1 MTRPKMVFWE
11 GRELLL
17 TSTMLRPKWRSRV
30 IWAIA
35 ERGAGLRIINI
46 RIIIIQA
53 IAERIE
59 DNCANCRHP
68 FSPMPLVYFPN
79 QVKRNTVAIFWNNN
93 KNRCDVGE
101 VTLVLAPLSS
111 TLFFNNNAFPALD
124 IMTPFSLRSI
134 NIFQSIHS
142 QFDISTYLRA
152 HRKDIFC
159 IIVPRIASHFLTA
172 FFRECTHFT
181 DIWLLDKLQCVYY
194 LPNYLL
200 IECFENVP
208 IIP

>member
-1 MTRPKMVFWE
+1 MRQLQTHI
-11 GRELLL
+11 LANA
-17 TSTMLRPKWRSRV
+17 T
-30 IWAIA
+30 
-35 ERGAGLRIINI
+35 GL
-46 RIIIIQA
+46 
-53 IAERIE
+53 
-59 DNCANCRHP
+59 
-68 FSPMPLVYFPN
+68 FSQPGQKKHCGHSNLK
-79 QVKRNTVAIFWNNN
+79 QQQ

-101 VTLVLAPLSS
+101 VTLVFAPLSS
-111 TLFFNNNAFPALD
+111 TLFFNYNAFPALD
-124 IMTPFSLRSI
+124 IMTSFSLRSI

-194 LPNYLL
+194 LLL
-200 IECFENVP
+200 ECFENVP
-208 IIP
+208 IIPFSRYEIK